1 MDKVIAKKD
10 FTLNGVVYLEGEDV
24 KVKTFDEVVKL
35 NTLGF
40 IKPLSTKDL
49 VLVERELKKDNKR
62 IKEVKDEL

>member
-10 FTLNGVVYLEGEDV
+10 FTLNGIVYLEGEAV

-49 VLVERELKKDNKR
+49 VLIKRELEN
-62 IKEVKDEL
+62 KEVKDEL